1 MRSDVI
7 RVLVDGHIYG
17 MQSHGG
23 VGRCFTETLNRL
35 GRHADDIEVIVHLPS
50 NPKGTPPKGPGIRHV
65 ENWNIRPGRLFAPF
79 SARVNMARIRA
90 LRPQIFHS
98 TYYTLPYW
106 PELRTVVTVHDFIDE
121 NSFQT
126 MSGNYMGF
134 VAHKRKVI
142 ERADAIIAVSHAT
155 KQDILK
161 YTRAE
166 ADSISVIYH
175 GINEDVAATSPT
187 EEEINHFRAENRIRE
202 PYWLFVGRRLRYK
215 NFGVLLRAWA
225 RVTHSYRIDS
235 YLVAIGPHD
244 GLESWQID
252 FLIRNRLEQ
261 RLVLLSRVDD
271 RTLSVAYHGAA
282 AFILPSLF
290 EGFGIP
296 LLEAMACNTP
306 IIASDIPV
314 LHEVASDAALYF
326 DPHDEDALAEAMV
339 QILDDRLRQ
348 DLAGKGQKR
357 LSRFSWDK
365 SARQIAE
372 VYRSLV

>member
-1 MRSDVI
+1 MI

-23 VGRCFTETLNRL
+23 VGRFFTETLNRL
-35 GRHADDIEVIVHLPS
+35 GRQVDDVEVIVHLPS
-50 NPKGTPPKGPGIRHV
+50 NPKGTPPRGPGIQHI
-65 ENWNIRPGRLFAPF
+65 ENWSLRPGRLFAPF
-79 SARVNMARIRA
+79 CARVNMARIRA

-106 PELRTVVTVHDFIDE
+106 PELKTVVSVHDFIDE

-126 MSGNYMGF
+126 MSGNYAGF

-142 ERADAIIAVSHAT
+142 EQADAVIAVSRAT
-155 KQDILK
+155 KQEILK
-161 YTRAE
+161 YTQTE

-175 GINEDVAATSPT
+175 GINEDLAAISST
-187 EEEINHFRAENRIRE
+187 EEEINHFLTENRIRE

-215 NFGVLLRAWA
+215 NFGVLLRAWE
-225 RVTHSYRIDS
+225 RVTHSYGIDT

-252 FLIRNRLEQ
+252 FLIKNHLEQ

-282 AFILPSLF
+282 AFIFPSLF

-306 IIASDIPV
+306 IIASDIRV
-314 LHEVASDAALYF
+314 FHEVASDAALYF
-326 DPHDEDALAEAMV
+326 DPHDDEALAEAMV
-339 QILDDRLRQ
+339 QILDDHLRQ
-348 DLAGKGQKR
+348 DLVGKGLKR
-357 LSRFSWDK
+357 LSHFSWDK
-365 SARQIAE
+365 SSRQIAE
-372 VYRSLV
+372 LYRGLE

>member
-1 MRSDVI
+1 MI
-7 RVLVDGHIYG
+7 RVLVDGYIYG

-23 VGRCFTETLNRL
+23 VGRCFAEILNCL
-35 GRHADDIEVIVHLPS
+35 GRHSDDINVIVHLPR
-50 NPKGTPPKGPGIRHV
+50 NPKGTPPRGPGIRHI

-90 LRPQIFHS
+90 LRPQVFHS

-106 PELRTVVTVHDFIDE
+106 SELRTVVTVHDFIDE

-142 ERADAIIAVSHAT
+142 EQADAIIAVSHAT

-161 YTRAE
+161 YTQAE

-175 GINEDVAATSPT
+175 GINKDFAATSPT
-187 EEEINHFRAENRIRE
+187 KEEINHFRAENRIKK
-202 PYWLFVGRRLRYK
+202 PYWLFVGRRPRYK
-215 NFGVLLRAWA
+215 NFGVLLRAWEKI
-225 RVTHSYRIDS
+225 THIHRIDS
-235 YLVAIGPHD
+235 YLVAVGPHD

-252 FLIRNRLEQ
+252 FLIKNCLEQ
-261 RLVLLSRVDD
+261 RLLSLSRVDD
-271 RTLSVAYHGAA
+271 RTLSVAYHGAT
-282 AFILPSLF
+282 AFIFPSLF

-296 LLEAMACNTP
+296 LLEAMACNAP

-314 LHEVASDAALYF
+314 FHEVASDAALYF
-326 DPHDEDALAEAMV
+326 DPHDDEALAEAMV

-348 DLAGKGQKR
+348 DLIRKGRNR
-357 LSRFSWDK
+357 LSHFSWDK
-365 SARQIAE
+365 SAIQIAE